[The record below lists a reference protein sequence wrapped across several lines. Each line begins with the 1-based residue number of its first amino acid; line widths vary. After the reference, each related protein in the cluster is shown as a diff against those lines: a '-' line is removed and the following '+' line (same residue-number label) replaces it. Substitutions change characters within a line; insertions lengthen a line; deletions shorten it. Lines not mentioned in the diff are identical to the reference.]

1 MSISAPNPDAIQA
14 KPPRRFLRLC
24 RRSTRC
30 APLLLALTTAAL
42 PAAAEGDLETRLRR
56 HFELGDKAFRE
67 SRLDDAVAQF
77 REVTKLSPSLA
88 EAHAKLGVIFYS
100 QRRYPEAA
108 AAFEQ
113 AVRHKPSL
121 KRAEAMLGISMVR
134 AGDLRGAI
142 PHLGKAFKDPPDAAL
157 GEQCGLVLL
166 EAHHKLGE
174 LDEALGVA
182 RKLMDESP
190 SNTEALYSAYRLY
203 SDLGSRTVARLVREG
218 RDSARLHQVTAELL
232 EAQGDYPQAVEQYR
246 RAIEKD
252 PQLPGIHRALG
263 VALLNASPDAA
274 ARLGAQQEFQLELAA
289 NPADYHSEYQL
300 GEIHWAVEE
309 REEALR
315 RYRRAVE
322 LNGNFVD
329 ALIALGK
336 VHTVRGE
343 ADKALTYL
351 EKAAR
356 LDPENEVVHY
366 RLSQAYRKLGR
377 LDDAKREA
385 KQFEELREAAASIGR
400 IYEQVQRKPVIEQSV
415 EQGVVGGP

>member
-1 MSISAPNPDAIQA
+1 MSISAPNPEAIQA
-14 KPPRRFLRLC
+14 KPPRRFRRLC
-24 RRSTRC
+24 RRWVQF
-30 APLLLALTTAAL
+30 APLLLALATAL
-42 PAAAEGDLETRLRR
+42 PALAEGDLETRLRR

-67 SRLDDAVAQF
+67 NRLDDAVAEF
-77 REVTKLSPSLA
+77 TLVTKLSPSLA

-121 KRAEAMLGISMVR
+121 KRAGAMLGISMVR

-174 LDEALGVA
+174 LDDAVAIARRLLEAN
-182 RKLMDESP
+182 P
-190 SNTEALYSAYRLY
+190 SNTEVLYSAYRLY
-203 SDLGSRTVARLVREG
+203 SDLGSRTIARLVREG

-274 ARLGAQQEFQLELAA
+274 GRNEARKEFQRELAA
-289 NPADYHSEYQL
+289 NPVDYHSEYQL
-300 GEIHWAVEE
+300 GEIYWTKEE
-309 REEALR
+309 HEEAVK

-343 ADKALTYL
+343 AAQALAYL

-366 RLSQAYRKLGR
+366 RLSQAYRKMGR

-400 IYEQVQRKPVIEQSV
+400 IYQQVQRKPVVEQSV